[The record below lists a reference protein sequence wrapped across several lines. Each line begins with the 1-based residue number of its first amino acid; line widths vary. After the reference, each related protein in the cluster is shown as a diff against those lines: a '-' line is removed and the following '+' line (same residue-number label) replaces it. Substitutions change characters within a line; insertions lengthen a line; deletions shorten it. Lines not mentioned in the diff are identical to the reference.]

1 MQCERAV
8 QGYTW
13 GSTGSQGRV
22 PAPGEGQEGHSRTWV
37 SCHSRWQEQR
47 VYMEPGVGAGG
58 TRGDGTGRRAG
69 PRHTSGAVCGLC
81 PTEAFM
87 PGRDEIT
94 LIAVDGSGC
103 LCLGGEWRG
112 QMR

>member
-1 MQCERAV
+1 MGQLSLQVA
-8 QGYTW
+8 G
-13 GSTGSQGRV
+13 
-22 PAPGEGQEGHSRTWV
+22 AEGLYGAR
-37 SCHSRWQEQR
+37 
-47 VYMEPGVGAGG
+47 GGAGG

-69 PRHTSGAVCGLC
+69 PRHTSGAVCGLS